1 MISDSMFGR
10 TKNKKISNFNTTK
23 MCQVG
28 RNIRKLNTSYV
39 ICALTI
45 FHLAT
50 YNLDGL
56 FCNALPPVAQ
66 DIIEDIEYDSD
77 ILTDS
82 RVIEEQS
89 SDKENSNEKIS
100 PSSSYMDHKGL
111 FCGTRMSD
119 LVTLN
124 VTAR

>member
-1 MISDSMFGR
+1 MISDSVFGR
-10 TKNKKISNFNTTK
+10 TKNKKIGNFNKTK

-28 RNIRKLNTSYV
+28 RSKLNIAYV

-45 FHLAT
+45 FNLAT

-77 ILTDS
+77 ILTDTK
-82 RVIEEQS
+82 VIEEES
-89 SDKENSNEKIS
+89 SDKDDGNEKIS

-124 VTAR
+124 VTSR